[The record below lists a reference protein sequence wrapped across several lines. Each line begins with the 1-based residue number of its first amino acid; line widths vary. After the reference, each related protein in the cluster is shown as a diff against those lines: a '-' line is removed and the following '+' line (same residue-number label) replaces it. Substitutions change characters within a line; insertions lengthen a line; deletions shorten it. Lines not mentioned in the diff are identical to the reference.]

1 MNKALHVI
9 VYVFLVLAGAGLYFE
24 LQLNA
29 KRSELNDRNRIQEDY
44 LVKIAKTIEK
54 NEADKSASF
63 EIMKDS
69 APVEAKILDVPDQE
83 NILSDYDASL
93 EQITGLDTY
102 SWDSM
107 NVRQQMRT
115 VYVLDGEGKPVMDG
129 SEPLKRGPGTEDE
142 LLSKLFESAKA
153 QQSRLNTTRSALT
166 ELRGVLEG
174 VVNELNKVKPEAR
187 EAKAQVVERDEKI
200 EKLEGEKSALEN
212 QITKIKAQVEERD
225 AEITSL
231 KDEVNTAQEETETV
245 KEELAKQTKL
255 VEQLKEALQKTIQT
269 GGGAKS
275 VGGVAVS
282 ALPAGDKG
290 KIIKIDNEN
299 AFAIIEFTA
308 EAMKELKG
316 EDGQGALPLMEL
328 GIRRPGYAGEA
339 GEFVGRIRLRQEVK
353 GKPFVIC
360 DILSAWEQT
369 PAKTGDVIF
378 AD

>member
-29 KRSELNDRNRIQEDY
+29 KRTELNDRNRLQEDY

-83 NILSDYDASL
+83 NVLSDYDASL
-93 EQITGLDTY
+93 EQITGLDTHN
-102 SWDSM
+102 WDSM

-129 SEPLKRGPGTEDE
+129 NEPLKRGPGTEDE
-142 LLSKLFESAKA
+142 LLSKLFEGAKA
-153 QQSRLNTTRSALT
+153 QQSRLNTTRAALT

-212 QITKIKAQVEERD
+212 QVTKIKSQIEERD

-231 KDEVNTAQEETETV
+231 KDEVNTAREETETV
-245 KEELAKQTKL
+245 KEDLAKANKL

-269 GGGAKS
+269 GGAKS

-282 ALPAGDKG
+282 SLSAGDKG
-290 KIIKIDNEN
+290 KLIKVDNEN
-299 AFAIIEFTA
+299 AFAVIEFTE

-316 EDGQGALPLMEL
+316 EDGQGVLPVMEL
-328 GIRRPGYAGEA
+328 GLRRPGYAGEA

-353 GKPFVIC
+353 GKPYVIC
-360 DILSAWEQT
+360 DLLGAWEQV
-369 PAKTGDVIF
+369 PPQKGDVVF

>member
-29 KRSELNDRNRIQEDY
+29 KRTELNDRNRLQEDY
-44 LVKIAKTIEK
+44 LVKLAKTIEK

-83 NILSDYDASL
+83 NVLADYDASL
-93 EQITGLDTY
+93 EQITGLETY
-102 SWDSM
+102 NWDSM
-107 NVRQQMRT
+107 NVRQQLRT

-129 SEPLKRGPGTEDE
+129 NEPLKRGPGTEDE
-142 LLSKLFESAKA
+142 LLSKLFEGAKA
-153 QQSRLNTTRSALT
+153 QQSRLNTTRAALT

-174 VVNELNKVKPEAR
+174 VVGELNKVKPEAR
-187 EAKAQVVERDEKI
+187 EAKAKVVECEEKI
-200 EKLEGEKSALEN
+200 ETLEGEKSALEN
-212 QITKIKAQVEERD
+212 QVTRIKAQVEERD

-231 KDEVNTAQEETETV
+231 NDALNTAREDTEAV
-245 KEELAKQTKL
+245 KDELAKATKL
-255 VEQLKEALQKTIQT
+255 IEQLKEAMQKMVQV
-269 GGGAKS
+269 GGSKS

-282 ALPAGDKG
+282 SLPAGDKG
-290 KIIKIDNEN
+290 KIIKLDIEN
-299 AFAIIEFTA
+299 AFAIVEFTA
-308 EAMKELKG
+308 DAMKELKG
-316 EDGQGALPLMEL
+316 EDGQNALPLMEL

-339 GEFVGRIRLRQEVK
+339 GEFVGRIRIRQEVK

-360 DILSAWEQT
+360 DLLSAWEQT
-369 PAKTGDVIF
+369 TPKTGDVIF